1 MSREPWE
8 TKSVSQSTWKKIVHG
23 DILKDRS
30 DVTNVSR
37 DTKFDLDTT
46 GQRIGDEES
55 GSGSEESDEDVLPSK
70 PLSKMTLQ
78 VRKNPDFFN
87 HFNFSVIIYTIR
99 LLNGFV

>member
-1 MSREPWE
+1 M
-8 TKSVSQSTWKKIVHG
+8 SQSTWKNRVHG

-55 GSGSEESDEDVLPSK
+55 ISESEESDEDVLQSK
-70 PLSKMTLQ
+70 PLSKMSLQ
-78 VRKNPDFFN
+78 VR
-87 HFNFSVIIYTIR
+87 
-99 LLNGFV
+99 LW